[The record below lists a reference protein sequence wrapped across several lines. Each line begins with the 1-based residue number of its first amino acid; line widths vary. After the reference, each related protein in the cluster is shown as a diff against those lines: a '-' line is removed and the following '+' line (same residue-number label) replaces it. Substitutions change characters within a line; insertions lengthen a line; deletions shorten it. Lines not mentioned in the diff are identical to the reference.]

1 MKSLFIIF
9 VMANIALAAD
19 PIRVM
24 LLDGESAG
32 TYHAWKQVTPVLQKQ
47 LEETGIFKVDVVTAP
62 GAGVNAMPFNPD
74 FSKYAVVVWNYDAPD
89 DRWTADLKTSFENY
103 VRKGGGV
110 VIVHA
115 SDNAFPQW
123 TAFNEMTGVGGW
135 RGRNEKSG
143 PFWYFKD
150 GKLVSDTTAGAAG
163 SHGQRLPFQVAVR
176 EDHPVTAGLPKL
188 WMHAGDEL
196 YARMRGPGKNMTVL
210 ATAFSDPANAGSGHD
225 EPMLIVTRFGE
236 GRVFHTAFG
245 HDIPAL
251 NSVDFIVTF
260 QRGTEWAATGKVTQK
275 VPADF
280 PTATAVSV
288 RQ

>member
-1 MKSLFIIF
+1 
-9 VMANIALAAD
+9 
-19 PIRVM
+19 
-24 LLDGESAG
+24 
-32 TYHAWKQVTPVLQKQ
+32 
-47 LEETGIFKVDVVTAP
+47 
-62 GAGVNAMPFNPD
+62 
-74 FSKYAVVVWNYDAPD
+74 
-89 DRWTADLKTSFENY
+89 
-103 VRKGGGV
+103 
-110 VIVHA
+110 
-115 SDNAFPQW
+115 
-123 TAFNEMTGVGGW
+123 
-135 RGRNEKSG
+135 
-143 PFWYFKD
+143 
-150 GKLVSDTTAGAAG
+150 
-163 SHGQRLPFQVAVR
+163 
-176 EDHPVTAGLPKL
+176 
-188 WMHAGDEL
+188 MHAGDEL